1 MENGIFD
8 IKNPD
13 TFLGGQNVHNLIIIG
28 MLGFLVYK
36 SVKGQYFM
44 WLDDY
49 QHIEEAPQVTNITLD
64 ERFTESA
71 RLSVQGGLKSNFIGD
86 SENQSSAIVVSAV
99 AGVGIGLYFEKSPV
113 LFGIIGSVI
122 GTLLTRIS
130 K

>member
-1 MENGIFD
+1 
-8 IKNPD
+8 
-13 TFLGGQNVHNLIIIG
+13 
-28 MLGFLVYK
+28 
-36 SVKGQYFM
+36 M

-49 QHIEEAPQVTNITLD
+49 QHIEEAPQVRNITLD

-130 K
+130 KLKFTTQKSIIPNLNAKMQKCSKVK